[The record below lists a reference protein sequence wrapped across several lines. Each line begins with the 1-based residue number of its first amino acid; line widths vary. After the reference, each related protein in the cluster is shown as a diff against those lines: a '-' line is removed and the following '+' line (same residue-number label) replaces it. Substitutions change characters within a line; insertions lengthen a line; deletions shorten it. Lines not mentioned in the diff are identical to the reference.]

1 MSQKNGLIIGFD
13 IGTRSIVGVAA
24 VNDFNEKDH
33 FRVEAAHVEFHT
45 SRSMIDGQIQDVNEV
60 AKTIYKV
67 KKALEA
73 KIGQPITEAYV
84 AAAGR
89 VLQTVTVE
97 VEKEIEEE
105 DGLISA
111 EMITS
116 LELMA
121 LGKAKKE
128 LQTDSE
134 EKFYGIGHSVMKY
147 FLNGYEI
154 VSLLDQRGRKMGLS
168 ILATFLPVEVV
179 ESLYQVMEKAD
190 MKVAYLTLEP
200 IAASQ
205 IAIPQ
210 SFRLLNIALVDIGAG
225 TSDIALTSGGT
236 VTAYG
241 MIPVAGDEITET
253 IVQQYLVDFE
263 TAERMKLDSTRLE
276 EAIEYTDIME
286 LTQTVAVDTFLQ
298 GLRPT
303 LESLADQIAKKII
316 QLNGDKAPN
325 AVFIVGGGGQVKG
338 FSELLAKK
346 IGLPEARVSLRGKE
360 ALKEVEVADQTFKK
374 TPEFI
379 TPIGICY
386 KGLADS
392 RQDFIQVYLNDK
404 PVRLF
409 NKKSLTV
416 MDIMAAEGIDPR
428 NFLLTK
434 GSPLNFYFN
443 GKAYSIEGE
452 YGEVAEIYKNHD
464 KAMLSDSI
472 ESGDYIYYKEAVK
485 GKNAKLSIYQF
496 ITEKLDYSA
505 SEADQDFYYVTVNG
519 KLIPTLYQLIQENDR
534 IFCRPRREE
543 DEWYAFA
550 EEDVEPA
557 AEPVKEEPAA
567 STVRKGYARPIEA
580 ARVAAETAKSSE
592 AEEKAAAQ
600 PNKRVKTKE
609 PALRMDAE
617 AAGDQKPGT
626 GAKAETETVSTLELP
641 VMVNGEPI
649 LLLGKPS
656 YIFVDIFDYIEF
668 DRSQVKGKLVVK
680 KNGETA
686 NYFDNLQENDT
697 LEVYWE

>member
-24 VNDFNEKDH
+24 VNDFDEKDH
-33 FRVEAAHVEFHT
+33 FRVEAAQVEFHT
-45 SRSMIDGQIQDVNEV
+45 SRSMMDGQIQDVNAV

-73 KIGQPITEAYV
+73 KIGEPITEAYV

-97 VEKEIEEE
+97 IEKEMEEE
-105 DGLISA
+105 SLITA
-111 EMITS
+111 EMISS
-116 LELMA
+116 LEFMA
-121 LGKAKKE
+121 LEKAQKE
-128 LQTDSE
+128 LQTDTE
-134 EKFYGIGHSVMKY
+134 ERFYGIGHSVMKY

-154 VSLLDQRGRKMGLS
+154 GSLLDQKGRKMGLS

-179 ESLYQVMEKAD
+179 ESLYLVMEKAD

-241 MIPVAGDEITET
+241 MIPIAGDEITEA

-276 EAIEYTDIME
+276 DAIQYTDIME
-286 LTQTVAVDTFLQ
+286 LTQTVPVDTFLQ

-303 LESLADQIAKKII
+303 LESLAEQIAEKII
-316 QLNGDKAPN
+316 QLNGSKAPN

-360 ALKEVEVADQTFKK
+360 ALKEVEVADPAFKK

-392 RQDFIQVYLNDK
+392 RQDFVQIYLNDQ

-409 NKKSLTV
+409 NKKTLTV
-416 MDIMAAEGIDPR
+416 MDIMAAAGIDPR
-428 NFLLTK
+428 NFLRTK

-443 GKAYSIEGE
+443 GKAYSLEGE

-464 KAMLSDSI
+464 KVMLSDPI
-472 ESGDYIYYKEAVK
+472 ESGDYIYYKEAK
-485 GKNAKLSIYQF
+485 IGKNAKLSIYQF
-496 ITEKLDYSA
+496 MTEKLDYPA
-505 SEADQDFYYVTVNG
+505 GETDQDFYYVTVNG

-534 IFCRPRREE
+534 IFCRLRREE

-550 EEDVEPA
+550 EEEAEPA
-557 AEPVKEEPAA
+557 KEPVKEEPAA
-567 STVRKGYARPIEA
+567 PPAPNGYARPIEA
-580 ARVAAETAKSSE
+580 GKADAAAAKSPA
-592 AEEKAAAQ
+592 AEEKTAATQ
-600 PNKRVKTKE
+600 PGKRVKAKASERT
-609 PALRMDAE
+609 E
-617 AAGDQKPGT
+617 AINDKKPRA
-626 GAKAETETVSTLELP
+626 GAKGEAETVSMLELP
-641 VMVNGEPI
+641 VIVNGEPI

-668 DRSQVKGKLVVK
+668 DRSQVKGKLVVRR
-680 KNGETA
+680 NGETA
-686 NYFDNLQENDT
+686 NYFDNLQENDA

>member
-13 IGTRSIVGVAA
+13 IGTRSVVGVAA
-24 VNDFNEKDH
+24 VNDFDEKDH

-45 SRSMIDGQIQDVNEV
+45 SRSMMDGQIQDVNEV

-73 KIGQPITEAYV
+73 KIGQQVTEAYV

-89 VLQTVTVE
+89 VLRTVTVE
-97 VEKEIEEE
+97 IEKEIEE
-105 DGLISA
+105 DTLITA
-111 EMITS
+111 EMIAS
-116 LELMA
+116 LEFMA
-121 LGKAKKE
+121 LEKAKKE
-128 LQTDSE
+128 LQANAE
-134 EKFYGIGHSVMKY
+134 ERFYGIGHSVMKY

-154 VSLLDQRGRKMGLS
+154 GSLLDQRGRKIGLS

-200 IAASQ
+200 IAASR

-276 EAIEYTDIME
+276 DTIEYTDIME
-286 LTQTVAVDTFLQ
+286 LTQTVPVDTFLQ

-303 LESLADQIAKKII
+303 MENLAEQIAGKII

-338 FSELLAKK
+338 FTELLAKK

-360 ALKEVEVADQTFKK
+360 ALKEVEVTDPVFKK
-374 TPEFI
+374 MPEFI

-392 RQDFIQVYLNDK
+392 RQDFVQVYLNDK

-409 NKKSLTV
+409 NKKVLTV

-443 GKAYSIEGE
+443 GKAYSIEGA

-464 KAMLSDSI
+464 KVMLSDSI

-496 ITEKLDYSA
+496 MTEKLDYPTG
-505 SEADQDFYYVTVNG
+505 EADQDFYYVTVNG
-519 KLIPTLYQLIQENDR
+519 RLIPTLYQLIRENDR

-543 DEWYAFA
+543 DEWYAFV
-550 EEDVEPA
+550 EEEPAPVKDPA
-557 AEPVKEEPAA
+557 AEETVA
-567 STVRKGYARPIEA
+567 SVERKGYGRPIEA
-580 ARVAAETAKSSE
+580 AKAVAPEDEAPNSGEPKIGAQALAGMDKTLKIRAEMKETAEVAAT
-592 AEEKAAAQ
+592 Q
-600 PNKRVKTKE
+600 
-609 PALRMDAE
+609 
-617 AAGDQKPGT
+617 
-626 GAKAETETVSTLELP
+626 ELP
-641 VMVNGEPI
+641 VIVNGEPV
-649 LLLGKPS
+649 LLLGKPN

-668 DRSQVKGKLVVK
+668 DRSQVKGKLVVRR
-680 KNGETA
+680 NGQTA
-686 NYFDNLQENDT
+686 SYFDTLRENDE

>member
-73 KIGQPITEAYV
+73 KIGEPITEAYV

-97 VEKEIEEE
+97 FEKEVEEN
-105 DGLISA
+105 GLITA
-111 EMITS
+111 DMIAS
-116 LELMA
+116 LELLA
-121 LGKAKKE
+121 LEKAKKE
-128 LQTDSE
+128 LQADDE
-134 EKFYGIGHSVMKY
+134 QRFYGIGHSVMKY

-154 VSLLDQRGRKMGLS
+154 VSLLDQRGQKMGLS
-168 ILATFLPVEVV
+168 LLATFLPVEVV

-190 MKVAYLTLEP
+190 MKVEYLTLEP

-210 SFRLLNIALVDIGAG
+210 SFRLLNIALVDVGAG
-225 TSDIALTSGGT
+225 TSDIALTSEGT

-263 TAERMKLDSTRLE
+263 MAERMKLDSTRLE
-276 EAIEYTDIME
+276 DAIEYTDIME

-303 LESLADQIAKKII
+303 LESLAEQIAEKII
-316 QLNGDKAPN
+316 QLNGNKAPN

-338 FSELLAKK
+338 FPELLAKK

-360 ALKEVEVADQTFKK
+360 ALKDVEVADPTFKK
-374 TPEFI
+374 MPEFI

-434 GSPLNFYFN
+434 GSTLNFYFN

-464 KAMLSDSI
+464 KAMLSDPI
-472 ESGDYIYYKEAVK
+472 VSGDYIYYKEAVK

-496 ITEKLDYSA
+496 MTERLDYSA
-505 SEADQDFYYVTVNG
+505 AEADQDLYYVTVNG
-519 KLIPTLYQLIQENDR
+519 KLIPTLYQLIQANDR
-534 IFCRPRREE
+534 IFCRLRREE

-550 EEDVEPA
+550 EEDAVP
-557 AEPVKEEPAA
+557 EPVVEEPEEAEK
-567 STVRKGYARPIEA
+567 KGYARPIEPVRGA
-580 ARVAAETAKSSE
+580 GEMPKAPA
-592 AEEKAAAQ
+592 AEEKPAAAT
-600 PNKRVKTKE
+600 KRTKAKSVKAKTDTAEAPEKAVKTATPSKKKAEPE
-609 PALRMDAE
+609 PA
-617 AAGDQKPGT
+617 P
-626 GAKAETETVSTLELP
+626 TLELP

-686 NYFDNLQENDT
+686 NYFDPLQENDT